1 MKKLTQLI
9 ALLVLSIHS
18 HAQLLEPGTLNS
30 TGGNFVFRG
39 TPTIPNFSLVW
50 SVGESTLIETFSV
63 NGGLYFLT
71 QGVLQPFV
79 PVDLQTVPIKGWNKE
94 EVKIYPNPVST
105 LLQFDLFSND
115 TGRVVLRV
123 LDLLGNTHGVREF
136 QYNTLP
142 VNQKIDFS
150 KYASGPYYLMLSL
163 YNQGQLKKH
172 GVFKILKLR

>member
-1 MKKLTQLI
+1 MRFVKLL
-9 ALLVLSIHS
+9 AYLLLAINAQ
-18 HAQLLEPGTLNS
+18 AQLLEPGTLNS

-79 PVDLQTVPIKGWNKE
+79 PLDLQTVPIQGWNKE
-94 EVKIYPNPVST
+94 EVKYYPNPVST

-123 LDLLGNTHGVREF
+123 IDLLGNTHG
-136 QYNTLP
+136 
-142 VNQKIDFS
+142 
-150 KYASGPYYLMLSL
+150 
-163 YNQGQLKKH
+163 
-172 GVFKILKLR
+172 

>member
-1 MKKLTQLI
+1 MKFVKLT
-9 ALLVLSIHS
+9 ALLMLAFNVQ
-18 HAQLLEPGTLNS
+18 AQLLEPSTLNS
-30 TGGNFVFRG
+30 TGGNYVFRG
-39 TPTIPNFSLVW
+39 APTIPNFSLVW

-63 NGGLYFLT
+63 NGGMYLLT

-79 PVDLQTVPIKGWNKE
+79 PVDLQTVPILGWNKE
-94 EVKIYPNPVST
+94 EVKYYPNPVST
-105 LLQFDLFSND
+105 QLQFDLFSND
-115 TGRVVLRV
+115 TGRVVLRI

-136 QYNTLP
+136 EYKTLP

-163 YNQGQLKKH
+163 YSKGQLKKH

>member
-1 MKKLTQLI
+1 MRIVKLL
-9 ALLVLSIHS
+9 ACSLLAFNA
-18 HAQLLEPGTLNS
+18 HAQLLEPSTLNA

-39 TPTIPNFSLVW
+39 TPSIPNFSLIW

-63 NGGLYFLT
+63 NGGMYFLT

-79 PVDLQTVPIKGWNKE
+79 PLDLQTVPIQGWNKE
-94 EVKIYPNPVST
+94 EVKYYPNPVST

-123 LDLLGNTHGVREF
+123 IDLLGNTHGVREF
-136 QYNTLP
+136 QYSTSP

-150 KYASGPYYLMLSL
+150 KYSSGPYFLMLSL
-163 YNQGQLKKH
+163 YSKGQLKKH